1 MKKKALLV
9 LFLILSLLLTACSNP
24 EGGFGPSWDITA
36 KIPLIKGSEENKIT
50 VYDLLGEDVNLEEG
64 ISISLADGEDTLYDL
79 GGELSTVSLDI
90 GGGTLELSLLPVP
103 PDITVADDLGEIKI
117 DTQFSRLVLGENLAT
132 VTIEPLDKVDFQD
145 IKLYIFDDGQRQD
158 PYEIPIGADGKGQ
171 WQMDGL
177 VFSSNDILIAAV
189 ADSANIGEVTVSI
202 DLPDKLLVESI
213 TCDVGESLADKD
225 TTINFELDL
234 DLDEKI
240 REELEKVEFWPEL
253 VLNLATLEGL
263 EINIKDLVFTTRGAK
278 PEVITTKI
286 EGTGSKKTVELNG
299 KSLLDLLRDPG
310 ITGFNVSANYSIT
323 GEEVTVN
330 RTSKVGIE
338 AIRIQI
344 PYEFSVKEDIVY
356 QVNGQEVGSLD
367 QDTRELLQNRLEAA
381 LVIEDLYNNFPFS
394 VEIGVYL
401 ASISGNPTEEFIEEN
416 LYTEANK
423 IKSISIEQ
431 RTGYKS
437 FPVKLASKELE
448 PFAQEDLYAGVKI
461 IIPRNATGE
470 TYKFNEEDEFTFN
483 LIYISLTGKI
493 NGGEEK

>member
-278 PEVITTKI
+278 PEVIKTEI
-286 EGTGSKKTVELNG
+286 EGTGSKKTVELIE